1 MKAIEFIAIGSELL
15 NHRRQDSNSTWV
27 AEKLR
32 ILGLSLTRK
41 SIVGDVQEEIVRV
54 LRESRDRSD
63 IVIVCGGLGP
73 TFDDLTR
80 EAIAE
85 AFEVPLEYQASIA
98 QEISQF
104 FRSRGR
110 EISPSNLRQA
120 YLPKGAIALSNSV
133 GTAPGIFLTLRK
145 NEEKKLFFF
154 LPGVPKELHS
164 IWDTFVQPE
173 LEIPSAGLKKVHTRR
188 FVTTGVPESTLNDRT
203 EPFRA
208 KYAEAEWTVLA
219 NLSQVEFLV
228 SHVSNEYLDTLSN
241 EFVRFLSDDL
251 VGLGEISLE
260 SALLSL
266 LRDRSETLSLAE
278 SMTGGLIAS
287 RLCSIP
293 GASSVLVG
301 GVVAYS
307 PRFKKDLLDISEQ
320 ILHLNGPTGEAIAR
334 ELAESLRVKSGST
347 YSIGIT
353 GNAGPELD
361 PYSKESLGE
370 GYIAITGKSWSIA
383 KKFHLHGSRLDI
395 QIRSSALALDF
406 LRREILNRNP

>member
-173 LEIPSAGLKKVHTRR
+173 LEIPSAGLKKCIR
-188 FVTTGVPESTLNDRT
+188 E
-203 EPFRA
+203 
-208 KYAEAEWTVLA
+208 
-219 NLSQVEFLV
+219 
-228 SHVSNEYLDTLSN
+228 
-241 EFVRFLSDDL
+241 DL
-251 VGLGEISLE
+251 
-260 SALLSL
+260 
-266 LRDRSETLSLAE
+266 
-278 SMTGGLIAS
+278 
-287 RLCSIP
+287 
-293 GASSVLVG
+293 
-301 GVVAYS
+301 
-307 PRFKKDLLDISEQ
+307 
-320 ILHLNGPTGEAIAR
+320 
-334 ELAESLRVKSGST
+334 
-347 YSIGIT
+347 
-353 GNAGPELD
+353 
-361 PYSKESLGE
+361 
-370 GYIAITGKSWSIA
+370 
-383 KKFHLHGSRLDI
+383 
-395 QIRSSALALDF
+395 
-406 LRREILNRNP
+406 